1 MPAELFRSAS
11 SYTPV
16 RRPASLLPVS
26 VAAHVAV
33 IAAVF
38 TAPLLGDIDF
48 PPPNRPLNF
57 AYTSIVLPPPP
68 PVTLKPLAPQ
78 HTQSASPAKAPLDA
92 PTEIKPE
99 SLTELSPGI
108 EPAIDGDA
116 MGTPLGIDGS
126 IGPPVAP
133 LPPPPVERKPIPVGG
148 QIQPPRRL
156 VTIAPVYPTFAQQAR
171 VQGEVTIEAVIGED
185 GKVRN
190 AKVIQGKHLLNEAAL
205 AAVRQWVFTPT
216 RLNGEPIAVIMTVTV
231 VFSLN

>member
-16 RRPASLLPVS
+16 RRRASLLPVS
-26 VAAHVAV
+26 VAAHVGV

-57 AYTSIVLPPPP
+57 AYTAIVLPPPP
-68 PVTLKPLAPQ
+68 PVRLRPLSSQ
-78 HTQSASPAKAPLDA
+78 QTQTTSPAKAPLDA
-92 PTEIKPE
+92 PTDIKPE
-99 SLTELSPGI
+99 SLTELSPRI
-108 EPAIDGDA
+108 EPTIDDDSGL
-116 MGTPLGIDGS
+116 PFGIDGS
-126 IGPPVAP
+126 IGPPVASLP
-133 LPPPPVERKPIPVGG
+133 PPPPVERKPIKVGG
-148 QIQPPRRL
+148 LIQAPRRI
-156 VTIAPVYPTFAQQAR
+156 VSVAPIYPTAAQQAR
-171 VQGEVTIEAVIGED
+171 IDGAVTIEALIGED

-190 AKVIQGKHLLNEAAL
+190 ATVIRGKPMLSEAAL

-216 RLNGEPIAVIMTVTV
+216 RLNGEPVAVIMTVTV